1 MVIII
6 TGPNENSPKAITG
19 PNENSPKASI
29 SVNVM
34 VANDQDGFYVEGT
47 TRARPA
53 STEENLYMR
62 NTRNK
67 NT

>member
-1 MVIII
+1 
-6 TGPNENSPKAITG
+6 
-19 PNENSPKASI
+19 
-29 SVNVM
+29 M
-34 VANDQDGFYVEGT
+34 VANDQDGIYVEGT

-67 NT
+67 NTESQRNHKCKNYYHAR

>member
-1 MVIII
+1 MGNIIII
-6 TGPNENSPKAITG
+6 TD

-53 STEENLYMR
+53 GTEENLYMR